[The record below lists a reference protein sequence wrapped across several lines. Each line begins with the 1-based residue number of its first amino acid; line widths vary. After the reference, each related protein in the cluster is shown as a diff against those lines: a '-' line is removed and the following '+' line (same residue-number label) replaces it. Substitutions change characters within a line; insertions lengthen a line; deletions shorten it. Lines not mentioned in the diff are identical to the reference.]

1 MKPINF
7 KEITDYQAIVIN
19 DVPCLFTNYRIDRKT
34 LPEPLRAYDL
44 RDRDDG
50 KDFFSIE
57 PFVFVN
63 HGGTILTDREIPMTE
78 DVWTP
83 VEEYN
88 FTDNEGSTKLLAL
101 IDSLEPKSSNQ

>member
-7 KEITDYQAIVIN
+7 KELTDYQAIVIN
-19 DVPCLFTNYRIDRKT
+19 DVPGLFTNYRIDRKT
-34 LPEPLRAYDL
+34 LPENLRAYDL

-57 PFVFVN
+57 PNVLVN

-78 DVWTP
+78 YGWTP
-83 VEEYN
+83 VKDYN
-88 FTDNEGSTKLLAL
+88 FTDNESSSKLLAMV
-101 IDSLEPKSSNQ
+101 EA